1 MGPFVLLIEKCS
13 RTGLSIL
20 RHDVG
25 RVKVKPQQIRKM
37 RNIHDLVCP
46 CSYRRNSEM
55 KFNSPRL
62 VQQTKHT
69 SHKFMSGNDNFQ
81 KLILDLNSLLS
92 PSFDKQCKLEFVDYS
107 ACVESKLNEQTNASS
122 DLPKKE
128 SIHTFHDLTVSKY
141 FQPKFNDGNI
151 FWQCTFNGCQKST
164 CNLTKTSPGAL
175 DRIQGRMS

>member
-1 MGPFVLLIEKCS
+1 
-13 RTGLSIL
+13 
-20 RHDVG
+20 
-25 RVKVKPQQIRKM
+25 
-37 RNIHDLVCP
+37 
-46 CSYRRNSEM
+46 M
-55 KFNSPRL
+55 KFNSLRRGAGA
-62 VQQTKHT
+62 TNKHT

-92 PSFDKQCKLEFVDYS
+92 PSFDKQCILEFIDYS

-128 SIHTFHDLTVSKY
+128 STPTFDDLSVSKY
-141 FQPKFNDGNI
+141 FQPKFKDGSI
-151 FWQCTFNGCQKST
+151 SWQCTFNGCQKST